1 MIILYMPKT
10 RKRIKNKRI
19 HFKNYPNFLP
29 NLTPR
34 EMFKLGSFGG
44 TYWRPIRSTVVK
56 KNLKNIHKKYPKSWW
71 KGITEDCLSSKEY
84 DKKKNKYGVKV
95 GTSLQFWEGK
105 GWINKQHPYG
115 WVHWYCDFYKG
126 KRCSDDERQV
136 KRWRN
141 LAGGRGRFMRF
152 LVTQII
158 KKKSKWN
165 DETVSPKIRQVL
177 QHWGYKLTKKDFDN
191 EIKRRKKS

>member
-1 MIILYMPKT
+1 MPKT
-10 RKRIKNKRI
+10 RKTRKRANKKL
-19 HFKNYPNFLP
+19 HFKDYPDFLP

-44 TYWRPIRSTVVK
+44 TYWRPIRSKVVK

-71 KGITEDCLSSKEY
+71 KGIPEDCLSSKEY
-84 DKKKNKYGVKV
+84 DKNKNKYGVKV

-105 GWINKQHPYG
+105 GWINSQHPYG

-191 EIKRRKKS
+191 EIKRRKNK

>member
-1 MIILYMPKT
+1 MPKT
-10 RKRIKNKRI
+10 RKRKKNKRI
-19 HFKNYPNFLP
+19 HFKDYPDFLP

-44 TYWRPIRSTVVK
+44 TYWRPIRSKVAK

-71 KGITEDCLSSKEY
+71 KGVPEDHLSSKEY
-84 DKKKNKYGVKV
+84 DKKINKYGVKV
-95 GTSLQFWEGK
+95 GTSLQFWEKK

-126 KRCSDDERQV
+126 KRCDDDDRQV

-191 EIKRRKKS
+191 EIKRRKNK

>member
-1 MIILYMPKT
+1 MPKT
-10 RKRIKNKRI
+10 RKRQRKRKRI
-19 HFKNYPNFLP
+19 HFKDYPDFLP
-29 NLTPR
+29 NLTPM

-44 TYWRPIRSTVVK
+44 TYWRPIYSKVAK

-71 KGITEDCLSSKEY
+71 KGVPEDHLSSKEY

-95 GTSLQFWEGK
+95 GTSLQFWEKK
-105 GWINKQHPYG
+105 GWINIQHPYG

-126 KRCSDDERQV
+126 KRCDDDDRQV

-165 DETVSPKIRQVL
+165 DVTVSPKIRQVL

>member
-1 MIILYMPKT
+1 MILLYMPKT
-10 RKRIKNKRI
+10 RKRANKRI
-19 HFKNYPNFLP
+19 HFKDYPDFLP

-56 KNLKNIHKKYPKSWW
+56 KNLKNIHKKYKWW
-71 KGITEDCLSSKEY
+71 KGIPEDCLSSNEY